1 MKQWLCILLLAAG
14 TAVHAA
20 PDPAANDELGQFL
33 ADNRLLTTLG
43 QMSHTV
49 TDRASEL
56 VVTAMGFLG
65 VPYRRGGSSVDTG
78 FDCSGFVQA
87 MYQSTAGLVL
97 PRRANEQA
105 AATESIDKQE
115 LRPGDLVFFNTLKR
129 RFSHVGI
136 YVGDGKFVHAPRTG
150 ARVRVE
156 DLRQGYWARRY
167 NGARRAEPVAAAAPA
182 AVATP
187 AGG

>member
-1 MKQWLCILLLAAG
+1 MTARPGAGGPRGRARRRLAAAG
-14 TAVHAA
+14 LQAVGR
-20 PDPAANDELGQFL
+20 DEL
-33 ADNRLLTTLG
+33 A
-43 QMSHTV
+43 
-49 TDRASEL
+49 
-56 VVTAMGFLG
+56 
-65 VPYRRGGSSVDTG
+65 
-78 FDCSGFVQA
+78 
-87 MYQSTAGLVL
+87 
-97 PRRANEQA
+97 
-105 AATESIDKQE
+105 
-115 LRPGDLVFFNTLKR
+115 PGDLVFFNTLKR

>member
-1 MKQWLCILLLAAG
+1 MRLAAG
-14 TAVHAA
+14 RAPPGGAPPGGGGAGGAAAVGAA
-20 PDPAANDELGQFL
+20 GAAGLQAVGRDEL
-33 ADNRLLTTLG
+33 A
-43 QMSHTV
+43 
-49 TDRASEL
+49 
-56 VVTAMGFLG
+56 
-65 VPYRRGGSSVDTG
+65 
-78 FDCSGFVQA
+78 
-87 MYQSTAGLVL
+87 
-97 PRRANEQA
+97 
-105 AATESIDKQE
+105 
-115 LRPGDLVFFNTLKR
+115 PGDLVFFNTLKR